1 MEASPH
7 SARLSTPSLFPEF
20 QLNNSPVPSTGFTK
34 VMGIDQ
40 SLMATVTITVEEF
53 LGQQWITLAA
63 LGRAALIG
71 AQSIIHLDDFQR
83 SI

>member
-1 MEASPH
+1 
-7 SARLSTPSLFPEF
+7 
-20 QLNNSPVPSTGFTK
+20 
-34 VMGIDQ
+34 MGIDQ
-40 SLMATVTITVEEF
+40 SLMATIMITVEEF

-83 SI
+83 SISNKSHLHFTSQATLT